1 MNKSVITNVLAAA
14 CVGVGLSLASPWRE
28 PVLSMGLFALAG
40 AVTNWLA
47 VHMLFEKVPGL
58 YGSGVIS
65 ARFEEFKQGIYA
77 LVMEQFFSEENLA
90 RFLDEMVADDP
101 THALDLSDV
110 IEDVDL
116 SPAFD
121 ALLGAVKESSFGSM
135 LGMIGGEKVL
145 IPLKEPFL
153 SKLQASM
160 VEIAHSDQFQDSLK
174 QKMAKTSSS
183 IEVHQQIEG
192 VVQAR
197 LEELTAPMVK
207 DIIQTMIREHLGWL
221 VVWGGVFGGLIG
233 LAASQLDW
241 MITLISNL

>member
-1 MNKSVITNVLAAA
+1 MNKSLITNLLAAA
-14 CVGVGLSLASPWRE
+14 CVGVGLSLAAPWRE

-65 ARFEEFKQGIYA
+65 ARFEEFKLGIYA
-77 LVMEQFFSEENLA
+77 LVMEEFFSEENLA

-101 THALDLSDV
+101 NHTLDLSDV

-121 ALLGAVKESSFGSM
+121 ALLLTVKDSSFGSM
-135 LGMIGGEKVL
+135 LGMLGGEKVL
-145 IPLKEPFL
+145 EPLKTPFL
-153 SKLQASM
+153 KKLQESM
-160 VEIAHSDQFQDSLK
+160 IEIAHSDQFQDSLK

-183 IEVHQQIEG
+183 LEVHQQIEG

-197 LEELTAPMVK
+197 LDELTAPMVK
-207 DIIQTMIREHLGWL
+207 DIIQMMIREHLGWL

-241 MITLISNL
+241 VLAQF